1 MDFLAGKTELLGR
14 FPVVIRLGV
23 PVSFVVRAT
32 HLQDNVQGKMVGVRL
47 RFPRWGCPFCISLSR
62 GAKPSQSCQVLQATR
77 GNKNAGAEKR
87 LSSLLSLRQ
96 PAFFEAGIE
105 VATHLHG
112 LPQISQACLQA
123 FLNGFS
129 RRFDWWGRILIA
141 CLVEVY
147 NCTRR
152 GDEPCYAVC
161 HRHDSALLSCPIICS
176 KIPQQSLGRAA
187 RSSTLK
193 C

>member
-1 MDFLAGKTELLGR
+1 M
-14 FPVVIRLGV
+14 VWIRL
-23 PVSFVVRAT
+23 
-32 HLQDNVQGKMVGVRL
+32 Q
-47 RFPRWGCPFCISLSR
+47 FPRRGFPFYLHLR
-62 GAKPSQSCQVLQATR
+62 EGAKPSLNRQLLQAVQGTEHCC
-77 GNKNAGAEKR
+77 GAAPEQ
-87 LSSLLSLRQ
+87 S
-96 PAFFEAGIE
+96 AFFEASID

-141 CLVEVY
+141 CLVEAY

-161 HRHDSALLSCPIICS
+161 HCHESALLSCPIIRS
-176 KIPQQSLGRAA
+176 EIPRQSPGRAA
-187 RSSTLK
+187 PSSTLR
-193 C
+193 CG